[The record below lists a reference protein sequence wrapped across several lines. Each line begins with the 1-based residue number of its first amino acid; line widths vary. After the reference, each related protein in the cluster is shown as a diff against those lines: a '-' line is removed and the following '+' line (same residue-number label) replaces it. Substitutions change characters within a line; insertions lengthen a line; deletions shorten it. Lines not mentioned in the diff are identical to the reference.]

1 MLKLKQYLV
10 NIAETSTTVLHPI
23 HELGNAI
30 NQFNSNIYFVV
41 DGVSCIGA
49 VDVDI
54 NKDKIDVLVSGSQK
68 QLCYLQD

>member
-1 MLKLKQYLV
+1 MP
-10 NIAETSTTVLHPI
+10 S
-23 HELGNAI
+23 I
-30 NQFNSNIYFVV
+30 NLIVIFIFVV